1 MLAAERRLPVIPE
14 NPVTPV
20 PASSVMVVRQRAGAL
35 EVYLTRRR
43 ADMRFLGGYTVF
55 PGGRV
60 DPEDVSA
67 TAKLAGLNGRCASRL
82 LNLPARLAL
91 AHWIAAFRELHEEA
105 GLWLGEGP
113 APGFDAWHAAAAQL
127 PARRLTYVD
136 HWITPPWVPMRFNTR
151 FFVAVVDGDCAP
163 RPNPAE
169 IDEAW
174 WSRPTDALSDVAAGK
189 VLAIRPTLAL
199 LETLAAFG
207 TLTALRARW
216 RGIGRRVR
224 RPEAELYG

>member
-1 MLAAERRLPVIPE
+1 MPE

-20 PASSVMVVRQRAGAL
+20 PASSVIVVRQRAGAL

-60 DPEDVSA
+60 DAADLA
-67 TAKLAGLNGRCASRL
+67 AADKLQGLNGRCASRL
-82 LNLPARLAL
+82 LDLPARLAL

-105 GLWLGEGP
+105 GLWLGAGP
-113 APGFDAWHAAAAQL
+113 APTHDDWHAHTERL
-127 PARRLTYVD
+127 SARRLTYVD
-136 HWITPPWVPMRFNTR
+136 HWITPSWVPMRFNTR
-151 FFVAVVDGDCAP
+151 FFVSVVDEGCAP
-163 RPNPAE
+163 SPNPAE
-169 IDEAW
+169 IDAAW
-174 WSRPTDALSDVAAGK
+174 WSRPADALADVAAGK

-207 TLTALRARW
+207 TLGALRARW
-216 RGIGRRVR
+216 RGIGRRVQ